1 MKRSIKLLLLSLL
14 ALTNLSQAQSSTNR
28 GLTDW
33 LSRIT
38 NTEEHLI
45 HREQMGPYLVNGDGQ
60 RLIGKSYLKLDI
72 REDGTRLPADS
83 TVQVDATLYH
93 DGGQSR
99 SSYTP
104 TFDGRYFVIDPLEL
118 KGAENWTWDSNGWL
132 DLDVTIDGPAGK
144 ATGEVGFPVYPP
156 KPEAGTLFRI
166 INVSLPFVLLGLF
179 VLFYRVTGTR
189 LRRVAPSS

>member
-1 MKRSIKLLLLSLL
+1 MKRLITLLLLSFTLI
-14 ALTNLSQAQSSTNR
+14 NFSQAQ

-45 HREQMGPYLVNGDGQ
+45 HREQVGPYLVNGDGQ
-60 RLIGKSYLKLDI
+60 RLIDNPYLKLDI
-72 REDGTRLPADS
+72 RENGTRIPADS
-83 TVQVDATLYH
+83 TVKVDAILYH
-93 DGGQSR
+93 DSGQSR

-104 TFDGRYFVIDPLEL
+104 TFDGRYFVIDPLKLE
-118 KGAENWTWDSNGWL
+118 GAENWSWNDNGWL
-132 DLDVTIDGPAGK
+132 ALDITIDGAAGE

-166 INVSLPFVLLGLF
+166 VNVGLPFVLLGLF
-179 VLFYRVTGTR
+179 VLIYRVTGTR
-189 LRRVAPSS
+189 LRQAAPSS